1 MTFLQPVLLW
11 GLLGVLIPVI
21 IHFWYQKRGK
31 TIAWAAT
38 RWLSDKTSLQHRG
51 LRLDEI
57 PLLLLRCLLICMLIF
72 ILAKA
77 STAWLDQQRS
87 SVKIHFVERSQK
99 VADTYRFEIE
109 KAIQQSEAVYWI
121 GDKMERVTDLSDV
134 HAAAGGLQ
142 HLQNN
147 IASVADGSAEIAIYI
162 RNTNEITKGSKV
174 VVPAPYKLF
183 TASDSVRNQPANFL
197 IGSSG
202 KHVFI
207 DQTSGLLKASEN
219 KRNLASEAVRSK
231 PISILLDYQNET
243 ESKTVEAALSALSE
257 IHSLSFNIHK
267 TKNADAVYDWVFT
280 NEKIDQPQK
289 HTMYVVSGISYPGLI
304 PDQVLLIQDSL
315 TLSSSSMV
323 RQGKLPEWLGEKMI
337 SYYGLKMNRNTLSE
351 KQLQA
356 MFTRAEQTQQNQ
368 SEQLGKSLLLG
379 FILVLIA
386 ERWMSMRKNVSNNYA

>member
-57 PLLLLRCLLICMLIF
+57 PLLLVRCLLICMLIF

-162 RNTNEITKGSKV
+162 RNTNEIAKGPKV
-174 VVPAPYKLF
+174 VVPVPYKLF
-183 TASDSVRNQPANFL
+183 AISDSVSNQPANFL

-202 KHVFI
+202 KRVFI

-337 SYYGLKMNRNTLSE
+337 SYYGLKMNRNTLSK